1 MNTRKNFAP
10 MKLRSLTWCS
20 KLRSLT
26 EISMTNCKLNVL
38 SDQSF
43 SSLGKLRSINL
54 SNNNITSF
62 SPKVINDTVGQ
73 KQITVG
79 TIHKLSNRDKGRG
92 KVVKMVVPPSLPPST
107 RFSSFDFTTF
117 QLFKAFS
124 QPNLTNCKER
134 AKRRKLRNL

>member
-1 MNTRKNFAP
+1 
-10 MKLRSLTWCS
+10 
-20 KLRSLT
+20 
-26 EISMTNCKLNVL
+26 MTNCKLNVL

-79 TIHKLSNRDKGRG
+79 TIRKLRNRDKGRG
-92 KVVKMVVPPSLPPST
+92 KVVKIVV
-107 RFSSFDFTTF
+107 
-117 QLFKAFS
+117 QYKVS
-124 QPNLTNCKER
+124 Q
-134 AKRRKLRNL
+134 